1 MANSKNIKRIFKKPF
16 VKTLSIIA
24 VAFILSVVTN
34 SYYREIQEKIHDG
47 IAFLYEQNETVGQA
61 VYNVNA
67 FLFNGDG
74 FDQERRSKETIYSNF
89 GKVVVLSVFAP
100 DTPELNGMSGRG
112 TGFIIDVD
120 DTSATIVTN
129 HHVVDSYINE
139 PSIFKVNVQTA
150 MQMWSYEAEVI
161 GHDIVTDIAVIKIYK
176 KENEEWEAVEWGT
189 RDDYSTG
196 TPVIVIGHGMS
207 MSWTST
213 QGHVVYRDRFGM
225 RPYNLMLQ
233 VDAVINQGNS
243 GGPIFNDRGKLIG
256 VAQSIYSP
264 GRRIPG
270 WDGVGMAVSV
280 DQVRRSVD
288 YILSPQYHAKGHV
301 PYAEFPF
308 SLGSFLF
315 EEIKDIPEEDRHY
328 AYFDYTK
335 KKPDALPNVGEL
347 AGFQQGDILIEID
360 GEDIVNSFT
369 VLRNTLGAFPGDVWN
384 VTVLRGEEFLTIEVA
399 LSEMD
404 IQSLRD
410 IITSREK
417 ARGGK

>member
-1 MANSKNIKRIFKKPF
+1 MLKSNSIRKFFKKPF
-16 VKTLSIIA
+16 VRTTSIIA
-24 VAFILSVVTN
+24 IAFMLSVVTN
-34 SYYREIQEKIHDG
+34 SYYREIQEKIHQG
-47 IAFLYEQNETVGQA
+47 IGFVYDKNETVGQA
-61 VYNVNA
+61 IYDVNA

-74 FDQERRSKETIYSNF
+74 FDQERRSKETIYDNF
-89 GKVVVLSVFAP
+89 SKVVVLSVFAP
-100 DTPELNGMSGRG
+100 DNPELNGMSGRG

-129 HHVVDSYINE
+129 HHVVDSYLNQ
-139 PSIFKVNVQTA
+139 PDIFKVNVQTA
-150 MQMWSYEAEVI
+150 MQMWSYEAEII
-161 GHDIVTDIAVIKIYK
+161 GHDIVTDIAVLKIYK
-176 KENEEWEAVEWGT
+176 KEDEEWEAVEWGT
-189 RDDYSTG
+189 KDDYSTG
-196 TPVIVIGHGMS
+196 TPVVVIGHGMS

-243 GGPIFNDRGKLIG
+243 GGPIFNDRGQVIG

-264 GRRIPG
+264 GRSIPG

-288 YILSPQYHAKGHV
+288 YILSPQYHAKGYV

-315 EEIKDIPEEDRHY
+315 EEVKHIPDEDRHY

-347 AGFQQGDILIEID
+347 AGFKQGDILIELN
-360 GEDIVNSFT
+360 GEEVINSFS
-369 VLRNTLGAFPGDVWN
+369 VLRETLQAFPGDVWY
-384 VTVLRGEEFLTIEVA
+384 VTVLRGEELLTIEVA

-410 IITSREK
+410 IITQREK
-417 ARGGK
+417 NRVGK

>member
-1 MANSKNIKRIFKKPF
+1 MKKSNPITFFKKPI
-16 VKTLSIIA
+16 VRTISIIT
-24 VAFILSVVTN
+24 VAFMLSVVTN
-34 SYYREIQEKIHDG
+34 SYYREIQENIHEG
-47 IAFLYEQNETVGQA
+47 IGWVYKKNETVGQA
-61 VYNVNA
+61 IYDVNA

-74 FDQERRSKETIYSNF
+74 FDQERRAKETIYGNF

-100 DTPELNGMSGRG
+100 DNPELNGMSGRG

-129 HHVVDSYINE
+129 HHVVDSYLNE

-150 MQMWSYEAEVI
+150 MQMWSYEAEII

-176 KENEEWEAVEWGT
+176 KEDEDWEAIEWGAK
-189 RDDYSTG
+189 DDYSTG
-196 TPVIVIGHGMS
+196 TPVVVIGHGMS

-264 GRRIPG
+264 GRSIPG

-280 DQVRRSVD
+280 EQVKRSVD
-288 YILSPQYHAKGHV
+288 FILSPQYHAKGYV

-315 EEIKDIPEEDRHY
+315 EEIKHIPDEDRHY

-335 KKPDALPNVGEL
+335 KKPDAEPTVGEL
-347 AGFQQGDILIEID
+347 AGFKQGDVLIELN
-360 GEDIVNSFT
+360 GEKVVNSFS
-369 VLRNTLGAFPGDVWN
+369 VLRETLKAFPGDVWY
-384 VTVLRGEEFLTIEVA
+384 VTVLRGEEELTIEVA

-410 IITSREK
+410 IITQREK
-417 ARGGK
+417 QRQ